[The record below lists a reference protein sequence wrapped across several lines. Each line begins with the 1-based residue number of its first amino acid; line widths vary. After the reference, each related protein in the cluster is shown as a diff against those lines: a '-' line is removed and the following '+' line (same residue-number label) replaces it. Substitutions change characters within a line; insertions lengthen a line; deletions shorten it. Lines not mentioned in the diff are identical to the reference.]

1 MSSIKLIGISAQ
13 TPVDRMKA
21 VKQIESA
28 LGYEVLDYDKPI
40 YDFLKV
46 VTGQSEIN
54 DELMG
59 AFLGKEWSYVREEK
73 FTENGNLTFKP
84 VRYYLTPR
92 QILTKLRYNLRDIHA
107 DFWVNC
113 YYNQYSNE
121 GVIPVRYPNEADGVI
136 DHGGIMIRIENET
149 PTVPVTKENTLMD
162 TYKCDYTITVNNNNF
177 SEKLDI
183 LLWDIEKNYPGAF
196 TSK

>member
-13 TPVDRMKA
+13 SPVDRMKA